1 MAEQTIKS
9 MNVYDQLLDISRD
22 LASTL
27 DLDELLNRIVVAAAE
42 LSDAAESSI
51 LLYDPV
57 NRELYFQATTNRNKP
72 LMKGL
77 RVPVE
82 KSIAGWIIINR
93 EPIIIHDTATDP
105 RYYRQI
111 AQATQFETRSLLGAP
126 LIAKGEIIGVLEA
139 VNKNHGSFTQDD
151 IEILKILSAQA
162 AVAIEN
168 SRLFQ
173 QSDLI
178 ADFVHELRTPLSS
191 LNTAAHLMD
200 RTDIDQ
206 TQTTKLLGI
215 IKSETNRLSHLAN
228 YFLDIA
234 RLESGRAI
242 FHSISFD
249 PINLLNDCVEIITP
263 EALKKNIKIECIS
276 EEKIA
281 NISGDPDKIKQAILN
296 LLSNAVKYNLP
307 GGKIIVQCKPQNSHL
322 MVSVEDTGVGIPQE
336 YLPGLFQKFFRVPGS
351 DRHATGTGLGLSI
364 VKKIIENHGG
374 TIEVR
379 SQVGRGTK
387 FTILLPHIT
396 NKDN

>member
-1 MAEQTIKS
+1 MAEHKIS
-9 MNVYDQLLDISRD
+9 SVNVYDRLLDISRD

-27 DLDELLNRIVVAAAE
+27 DLDELLNRIVIAAAE
-42 LSDAAESSI
+42 LTNATEASI
-51 LLYDPV
+51 LLYDEV

-82 KSIAGWIIINR
+82 RSVAGWIVSNR
-93 EPIIIHDTATDP
+93 EPIIIHDATSDP
-105 RYYRQI
+105 RYYSQI
-111 AQATQFETRSLLGAP
+111 AQAVQIEIKSLLGAP
-126 LIAKGEIIGVLEA
+126 MIAKGEIIGAIEA
-139 VNKNHGSFTQDD
+139 VNKKKGDFTGDD
-151 IEILKILSAQA
+151 IEMLKILSAQA

-191 LNTAAHLMD
+191 LNTAAHLLD

-206 TQTTKLLGI
+206 AQMTKLLGL

-242 FHSISFD
+242 FQSINFD
-249 PINLLNDCVEIITP
+249 PTTLLNECIAIITP
-263 EALKKNIKIECIS
+263 EASKDNILIES
-276 EEKIA
+276 NYDENTP
-281 NISGDPDKIKQAILN
+281 NISGDPDKIKQAVLN

-307 GGKIIVQCKPQNSHL
+307 GGKIFVQCKLQDDDL
-322 MVSVEDTGVGIPQE
+322 LISVEDTGVGIPE
-336 YLPGLFQKFFRVPGS
+336 EFLPGLFQKFYRVPGS
-351 DRHATGTGLGLSI
+351 DRHASGTGLGLSI
-364 VKKIIENHGG
+364 VKKIVENHGG
-374 TIEVR
+374 TIDVE
-379 SQVGRGTK
+379 SQVGRGTR
-387 FTILLPHIT
+387 FSILLPQGDL
-396 NKDN
+396 KDD